1 MKPIVLVVEDN
12 ERNRKL
18 VRTILEFRGYD
29 VVECDDGEP
38 SLELARTHKPALV
51 LMDIQLPKVNGVEAL
66 QRLRA
71 DPDTRSIPV
80 IAVTAS
86 VTPSERERVV
96 SAGYNGYIAKPIDVS
111 TFGPLIDK
119 ARGKETARASRASSS
134 STTSRRT

>member
-29 VVECDDGEP
+29 VVECEDGEP
-38 SLELARTHKPALV
+38 SLELARQHKPVLV
-51 LMDIQLPKVNGVEAL
+51 LMDIQLPRMNGVEAL
-66 QRLRA
+66 KRLRG
-71 DPDTRSIPV
+71 DPETKSIPV

-96 SAGYNGYIAKPIDVS
+96 SAGFNAYISKPIDVA
-111 TFGPLIDK
+111 TFGAMVDK
-119 ARGKETARASRASSS
+119 AMGREVA
-134 STTSRRT
+134 